1 MGAFRGS
8 VHLGLTRSQF
18 HGSGG
23 HDDDVGHGKKAVA
36 RAGRASRTVITLSGK
51 EVEVRGSAAA
61 RLLTGRETPLIV
73 ELAFACMVR
82 KTVRFHESPDLT
94 APFGSRIP
102 VTQTLALQIVTRVP
116 DACAVPISSA
126 TVRNPALRQFVP
138 RWVRIDHVQ
147 GAWVGE
153 YGW

>member
-1 MGAFRGS
+1 MAERRFRWFRGRES
-8 VHLGLTRSQF
+8 
-18 HGSGG
+18 
-23 HDDDVGHGKKAVA
+23 
-36 RAGRASRTVITLSGK
+36 RAVITVAGK
-51 EVEVRGSAAA
+51 AVEVRGSAAA

-73 ELAFACMVR
+73 ELELAFACFAR
-82 KTVRFHESPDLT
+82 KTVRFHESPGLT
-94 APFGSRIP
+94 AASGICIP

-147 GAWVGE
+147 GA
-153 YGW
+153 